1 MMLDKMKELKGVY
14 DAQGVV
20 LSIVV
25 EHDNH
30 YARRVLF
37 RLDRKMY
44 AMDSSLAP
52 APVEPSK
59 KSLNEMVFG
68 KEGK

>member
-1 MMLDKMKELKGVY
+1 MLTKMNELKGVY

-25 EHDNH
+25 EHDNR

-37 RLDRKMY
+37 QLDRKMHS
-44 AMDSSLAP
+44 MDRSLAP
-52 APVEPSK
+52 VPAEPNK
-59 KSLNEMVFG
+59 KTLNEMVFG
-68 KEGK
+68 KEEK